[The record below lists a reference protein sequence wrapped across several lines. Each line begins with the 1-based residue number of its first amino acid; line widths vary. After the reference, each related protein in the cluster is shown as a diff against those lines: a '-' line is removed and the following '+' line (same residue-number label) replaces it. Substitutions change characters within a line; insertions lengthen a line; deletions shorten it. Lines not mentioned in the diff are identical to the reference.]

1 MDQQLT
7 LNTTTQSPEWQVNPD
22 VVNVVEDQNQSP
34 EVSTPW
40 NDKSFWT
47 FENIKSNKWWSRF
60 KLHIMTATTWWLLMI
75 IVGTIFLLIAKINIR
90 SANDDK
96 KYQSVVDSYKSIV
109 ISVDEILGY
118 PWISTY
124 SSLQKISSMSEVNN
138 IVNAAIPFIF
148 KKDIMVNLFEQFKVT
163 ILTNNR
169 QAQDLS
175 QEITKYGFI
184 HPDVMWLMQTNK
196 EKIPIMVSLHT
207 LETVKFWTALKL
219 FSMLDTFLQQAAQV
233 LWISKEDVET
243 TIASYT
249 DRWEKYI
256 SNYLSMC
263 YLNPYE
269 RLPDC
274 SQIGDFENYFRYENT
289 DSNINYRWL
298 ARILELVE
306 NRLENSTVASIKMNF
321 NRFDPNA
328 KNLVFEVV
336 VSTLAEDEQAFLQKG
351 VLNPHVFILSS
362 LVNLLKQSLFVIG
375 DSISVQSINVR
386 EQNITIGN
394 VQIPIK
400 TSSMTFDLPL
410 QNSSQREIFDFIEID

>member
-233 LWISKEDVET
+233 LWIS
-243 TIASYT
+243 
-249 DRWEKYI
+249 
-256 SNYLSMC
+256 
-263 YLNPYE
+263 
-269 RLPDC
+269 
-274 SQIGDFENYFRYENT
+274 
-289 DSNINYRWL
+289 
-298 ARILELVE
+298 
-306 NRLENSTVASIKMNF
+306 
-321 NRFDPNA
+321 
-328 KNLVFEVV
+328 
-336 VSTLAEDEQAFLQKG
+336 
-351 VLNPHVFILSS
+351 
-362 LVNLLKQSLFVIG
+362 
-375 DSISVQSINVR
+375 
-386 EQNITIGN
+386 
-394 VQIPIK
+394 
-400 TSSMTFDLPL
+400 
-410 QNSSQREIFDFIEID
+410 